1 MDGAG
6 FRLAGQPP
14 NVPFSCGLEGETEE
28 LRSKGLRH
36 HVGMW
41 AHIHMYT
48 HTRAHTERRARQ
60 IHIEAETDSETDR
73 RTPWQG
79 CIKDLRSQ
87 DSTAG
92 AALLPAEPSPVAF
105 GRVCSRTQQHSASWP
120 SDGVALCSGSLMVT
134 GVMGM
139 WRASPRSGWPTSS
152 LRHSLRF
159 REPQAVLVGRVRS
172 TLRHPLG

>member
-92 AALLPAEPSPVAF
+92 AALLPAEPSPVAC
-105 GRVCSRTQQHSASWP
+105 GRVCLRTQQHSASWP
-120 SDGVALCSGSLMVT
+120 SDGRPLLGVTDGNRSYGHVAGEPEVWVAHFL
-134 GVMGM
+134 
-139 WRASPRSGWPTSS
+139 PSS
-152 LRHSLRF
+152 L
-159 REPQAVLVGRVRS
+159 P
-172 TLRHPLG
+172 